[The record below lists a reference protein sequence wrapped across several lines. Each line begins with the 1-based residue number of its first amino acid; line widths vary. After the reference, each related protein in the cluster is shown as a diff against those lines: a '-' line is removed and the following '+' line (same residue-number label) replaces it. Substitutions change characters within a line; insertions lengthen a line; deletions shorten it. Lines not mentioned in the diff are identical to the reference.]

1 MSDSLN
7 ERAWRTLFQRHKI
20 LDKVERNG
28 VCYISANQIKVER
41 EPRLMAK
48 FDHTINLPK
57 IFADNGLSILPITR
71 GDYAIA
77 HFDAYHAFEPI
88 TSEIQ
93 QVTMP
98 PYIQSINSNNIPS
111 ESIALNCAIATGII
125 ADFTG
130 DIDIIPTVSGRMGSG
145 NFDFNIRDT
154 LTNKQLTVDVSNSQ
168 I

>member
-7 ERAWRTLFQRHKI
+7 QAAWEILFKRHKI
-20 LDKVERNG
+20 LEKVENNG
-28 VCYISANQIKVER
+28 VCYISAKQIKKER

-57 IFADNGLSILPITR
+57 IFADNRLSILPITR

-77 HFDAYHAFEPI
+77 HFDAYHTFEPI
-88 TSEIQ
+88 VSEIH

-98 PYIQSINSNNIPS
+98 PYIQSINSSNIPS
-111 ESIALNCAIATGII
+111 EAIALNCAIATGII

-130 DIDIIPTVSGRMGSG
+130 DIDIIPTVSGRMGDRKS
-145 NFDFNIRDT
+145 
-154 LTNKQLTVDVSNSQ
+154 VV
-168 I
+168 

>member
-1 MSDSLN
+1 MSDTLN
-7 ERAWRTLFQRHKI
+7 QIAWEKLFERHKI
-20 LDKVERNG
+20 LKEIEDKG
-28 VCYISANQIKVER
+28 VCYVSAKQIKKER

-57 IFADNGLSILPITR
+57 IFVDNKLSILPITR

-77 HFDAYHAFEPI
+77 HFDAYHSFEPL

-93 QVTMP
+93 QVTIP
-98 PYIQSINSNNIPS
+98 PYIQSINSSNIQS
-111 ESIALNCAIATGII
+111 EAIALNCAVATGII

-145 NFDFNIRDT
+145 
-154 LTNKQLTVDVSNSQ
+154 
-168 I
+168 